1 MLPYNSKDRGD
12 IMRLGMILLF
22 FLLYLGI
29 IFLSVMGFKKKN
41 KKLKIVGISLLVL
54 AILFTTIIVIIY
66 G

>member
-1 MLPYNSKDRGD
+1 MLESSIG
-12 IMRLGMILLF
+12 LGALVTFIG
-22 FLLYLGI
+22 LYLGI

-41 KKLKIVGISLLVL
+41 KKLKIVSISLLVL